1 MKPVKSIQ
9 KNGKKGKFSKR
20 SKRYGTDF
28 KLQVVK
34 KFLEES
40 VPVSVIRQECG
51 LSGETVGRWVRD
63 YRREGE
69 TGLNTRRH
77 GKGRR
82 LPSPVRQKIIE
93 VKEDNPLFGIK
104 RISQFLKRSFFFRQ
118 P

>member
-9 KNGKKGKFSKR
+9 KNGKKGKFPKR

-69 TGLNTRRH
+69 AGLNTRRH

>member
-9 KNGKKGKFSKR
+9 KNGKKGKFPKR

-63 YRREGE
+63 Y
-69 TGLNTRRH
+69 
-77 GKGRR
+77 
-82 LPSPVRQKIIE
+82 
-93 VKEDNPLFGIK
+93 
-104 RISQFLKRSFFFRQ
+104 
-118 P
+118 